1 MSEVSDTRHEDAFVT
16 GVWFRGC
23 RTGRCTRM
31 LCQDVGMND
40 KTCFGIWKQPDWDR
54 PVRHTVAKD
63 EKARLAGLHGNVRI
77 CKIRQG
83 CISWWTTSWFCCA
96 LFY

>member
-1 MSEVSDTRHEDAFVT
+1 
-16 GVWFRGC
+16 
-23 RTGRCTRM
+23 
-31 LCQDVGMND
+31 MND